1 MMLLLQ
7 LLTTLLLLKI
17 TSSLPPFLPFFS
29 QDVNAAGCKFGL
41 WVEPEMISEDSQ
53 LHALHPD
60 WYLRV
65 PGRPRQI
72 GRNQFVLDLSRREVR
87 DYVFEAISAVLSSAN
102 IEYLKWDM
110 NRPLTEVFSQVRAIC
125 V

>member
-1 MMLLLQ
+1 
-7 LLTTLLLLKI
+7 
-17 TSSLPPFLPFFS
+17 
-29 QDVNAAGCKFGL
+29 
-41 WVEPEMISEDSQ
+41 MISEDSQ

-110 NRPLTEVFSQVRAIC
+110 NRPLTEVFSQVRAC
-125 V
+125 VKILPSGPVKSDHAQSHIPVKYPSQT